1 MWWVFFAFKVF
12 RIITSNFADV
22 DPGLLASLHDTP
34 WTMIKLAHTAR
45 KQGLTEVCLNSLS
58 KLYSVATMDVQ
69 VCLVCFAF
77 VLSCVLCGCFVPV
90 CVLFVAFH
98 RKSMPVSVGSYLCCA
113 SAYASPLLLCVYA
126 SVLDERAKRWLFFF
140 EVG

>member
-1 MWWVFFAFKVF
+1 MLLGETGKYSSRLATLSITCFSPSTCVDFSARSPLEYAVFPRVKRTSTNACFFKIHLQVF

-69 VCLVCFAF
+69 VRSVMRLV
-77 VLSCVLCGCFVPV
+77 
-90 CVLFVAFH
+90 
-98 RKSMPVSVGSYLCCA
+98 
-113 SAYASPLLLCVYA
+113 
-126 SVLDERAKRWLFFF
+126 
-140 EVG
+140 

>member
-1 MWWVFFAFKVF
+1 MPQALVSVILSVDLHRFRSYFHVTDDVCLTHHTSQVF

-45 KQGLTEVCLNSLS
+45 KQGLTEVCLNSLG

-69 VCLVCFAF
+69 V
-77 VLSCVLCGCFVPV
+77 
-90 CVLFVAFH
+90 
-98 RKSMPVSVGSYLCCA
+98 
-113 SAYASPLLLCVYA
+113 
-126 SVLDERAKRWLFFF
+126 
-140 EVG
+140 

>member
-1 MWWVFFAFKVF
+1 MYDEGKQATPSLFVGLFFCFSALFCVLLRQVFG
-12 RIITSNFADV
+12 IITSNFADV

-69 VCLVCFAF
+69 VRVQ
-77 VLSCVLCGCFVPV
+77 
-90 CVLFVAFH
+90 
-98 RKSMPVSVGSYLCCA
+98 
-113 SAYASPLLLCVYA
+113 
-126 SVLDERAKRWLFFF
+126 
-140 EVG
+140 

>member
-1 MWWVFFAFKVF
+1 MLIGGIINIPIFLPSPSPLPLQVF

-22 DPGLLASLHDTP
+22 DSGLLASLHDTP

-69 VCLVCFAF
+69 VGYF
-77 VLSCVLCGCFVPV
+77 
-90 CVLFVAFH
+90 
-98 RKSMPVSVGSYLCCA
+98 Y
-113 SAYASPLLLCVYA
+113 
-126 SVLDERAKRWLFFF
+126 
-140 EVG
+140 